1 MSVWLHQIE
10 TSIRG
15 LAAIVPLEFFAFFGA
30 LAEEVIAPIPSMLV
44 MTTAGFFAQLEGRTT
59 FFVVWLVVLGNLGK
73 LIGSFI
79 YYTLGDK
86 LEDVV
91 VGRFGCYLGLNHSD
105 VERIGQKFNG
115 SPWRDGA
122 LLFLLRVI
130 PFVPTI
136 LVSIAAGVVRIRTR
150 VFLIASYAGNFC
162 KDLFYAFAGYYGVR
176 ALRAFFMDVERIR
189 FGVGVLLLGL
199 IFGSL
204 VFLYIHRHHSLH
216 LFRRL
221 VAWAIRRPSRK
232 K

>member
-1 MSVWLHQIE
+1 MHLWLREIE
-10 TSIRG
+10 TGIRE
-15 LAAIVPLEFFAFFGA
+15 LAAIVPLELFAFFGA
-30 LAEEVIAPIPSMLV
+30 LAEEIVAPIPSMLV

-59 FFVVWLVVLGNLGK
+59 FFLVWLVILGNIGK

-91 VGRFGCYLGLNHSD
+91 VGRFGRYLGLAHAD

-122 LLFLLRVI
+122 LLFMLRVI

-150 VFLIASYAGNFC
+150 VFLVASYAGNFC

-189 FGVGVLLLGL
+189 FGVGALLTML
-199 IFGSL
+199 IFGGI
-204 VFLYIHRHHSLH
+204 VFLYVHRRRGLH
-216 LFRRL
+216 LYRRL
-221 VAWAIRRPSRK
+221 TVWLSRLTSQK
-232 K
+232 

>member
-1 MSVWLHQIE
+1 MFVWLHHIE
-10 TSIRG
+10 TGIRE
-15 LAAIVPLEFFAFFGA
+15 LAAIVPLELFAFFGA

-44 MTTAGFFAQLEGRTT
+44 MTTAGFFASLEGRTT
-59 FFVVWLVVLGNLGK
+59 FFLVWLVILGNIGK

-91 VGRFGCYLGLNHSD
+91 VGRFGRYLGIAHAD

-122 LLFLLRVI
+122 LLFILRVI

-150 VFLIASYAGNFC
+150 VFLVASYAGNFC
-162 KDLFYAFAGYYGVR
+162 KDLFYAFAGYYGIPT
-176 ALRAFFMDVERIR
+176 LRAFFMDIERIR
-189 FGVGVLLLGL
+189 FGVGVLLSLL
-199 IFGSL
+199 ILTGI
-204 VFLYIHRHHSLH
+204 VFLYIHRQHGLH
-216 LFRRL
+216 LYRRL
-221 VAWAIRRPSRK
+221 LAWIARHASQK
-232 K
+232 